1 MYEKKKIIINGIVCF
16 EIGYSLVY
24 IKMEYH
30 TEKKKKKAFLSPT
43 VAKASKIRVQL

>member
-1 MYEKKKIIINGIVCF
+1 MEKKKIIINGIVCF

-30 TEKKKKKAFLSPT
+30 TEKKKKSLPKSYS
-43 VAKASKIRVQL
+43 SKGI